1 METKHIVAR
10 IADAIDVGDCASIE
24 RLIAEHPDQRSFHTP
39 FGSQTWLG
47 YAAQVGMLDVVKALV
62 ALGFDVNAGDKR
74 DDRRPICSAAANNHY
89 DVAAYL
95 LSAGAVMDVSLSV
108 RNPLFAAIVG
118 RSPEIVRLLL
128 QSGID
133 SKVRYTSET
142 MKDMDAA
149 AFALMRG
156 ETECARIIALWNAD
170 GDEGMADA
178 ALAEADKIAEKNAR

>member
-1 METKHIVAR
+1 VESKNAFMQIVE
-10 IADAIDVGDCASIE
+10 AIKGEDCEAIE
-24 RLIAEHPDQRSFHTP
+24 RLFHENPDQVSAFTP
-39 FGSQTWLG
+39 IGGQTWLG
-47 YAAQVGMLDVVKALV
+47 YAAQLGKLEAVKALV
-62 ALGFDVNAGDKR
+62 SVGLDVNQGDKH
-74 DDRRPICSAAANNHY
+74 DGDKPLGSAAANNHY

-118 RSPEIVRLLL
+118 RSPDIVRLLL

-142 MKDMDAA
+142 MKDMDAV

-156 ETECARIIALWNAD
+156 ETECARIIAQWNAH
-170 GDEGMADA
+170 GDEGVAGT

>member
-1 METKHIVAR
+1 MESKNAFMQIVE
-10 IADAIDVGDCASIE
+10 AIKAEDCGAIK
-24 RLIAEHPDQRSFHTP
+24 RLFHENPDQVSTFTP
-39 FGSQTWLG
+39 IGGQTWLG
-47 YAAQVGMLDVVKALV
+47 YAAQLGKLEAVKTLASVGLDV
-62 ALGFDVNAGDKR
+62 NQGDKH
-74 DDRRPICSAAANNHY
+74 DGDKPLGSAAANNHY

-95 LSAGAVMDVSLSV
+95 LRAGSAMDVSSSV

-142 MKDMDAA
+142 MKEMDAV

-156 ETECARIIALWNAD
+156 EAECARIIALWNSN
-170 GDEGMADA
+170 GDEEAANA
-178 ALAEADKIAEKNAR
+178 ALAEADRIAEINAR